1 MRDEEIVELLKG
13 QNETFRKLYQEHRDL
28 DTVLTEMAKK
38 QFLSNEEEYEMLR
51 LHKEKVYKK
60 DRLAAVV
67 REYKKEHLGNAV
79 NC

>member
-1 MRDEEIVELLKG
+1 MREEEIVELLRG
-13 QNETFRKLYQEHRDL
+13 QNENFRKLYQEHRDL

-38 QFLSNEEEYEMLR
+38 QFLSSEEEYEMMR

-67 REYKKEHLGNAV
+67 RQYKREHFGNAV
-79 NC
+79 SC